1 MTINKNSI
9 IKICM
14 GSSCFARGN
23 NENLNILEKFIS
35 KNELHAKI
43 ELIGSRC
50 EDKCSKGPY
59 IKIDDTDF
67 ENIYEADLVKLL
79 EKEYLTV

>member
-1 MTINKNSI
+1 MKEIKE

-23 NENLNILEKFIS
+23 NKNLDFIEDYLK
-35 KNELHAKI
+35 KNKLAAKI

-50 EDKCSKGPY
+50 ENKCSKGPNL
-59 IKIDDTDF
+59 IIDGQEYQNVTL
-67 ENIYEADLVKLL
+67 ENLKVILGNE
-79 EKEYLTV
+79 